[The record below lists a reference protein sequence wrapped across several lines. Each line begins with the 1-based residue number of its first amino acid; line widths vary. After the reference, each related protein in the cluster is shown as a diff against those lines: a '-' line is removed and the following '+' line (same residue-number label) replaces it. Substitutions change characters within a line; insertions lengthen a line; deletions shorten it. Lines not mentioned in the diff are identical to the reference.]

1 MCTLLRFSL
10 DSSCGRSIE
19 GGDTVPLA
27 VPTLSL
33 WLSGNFSRIP
43 HPWYLTARAR
53 DQWPSLE
60 IRYTKVA
67 EIQFKCFNPLWFTIP
82 FYVQLSKSSRA
93 FFWGAYFSAVSGWKS
108 IPISVPGPYECLE
121 WYRLLV
127 FFSPP
132 TAFVLPQ
139 AVTMLLLLHWRFK
152 WI

>member
-1 MCTLLRFSL
+1 MWIMCTLLRFSL

-82 FYVQLSKSSRA
+82 LWTPDRQQTFLEGDIQIHLISPNLHDSTNLVLKMYSYV
-93 FFWGAYFSAVSGWKS
+93 GG
-108 IPISVPGPYECLE
+108 
-121 WYRLLV
+121 
-127 FFSPP
+127 
-132 TAFVLPQ
+132 LPHMC
-139 AVTMLLLLHWRFK
+139 TITL
-152 WI
+152 